1 MSRLVFGKPRA
12 YPPRGAHKTRMSCSG
27 RPPESAGR
35 ASADR
40 RVRCRP
46 TGRRPPKAVPA
57 SRTTGRSLD
66 KISTNRLVDT
76 RVTCGLPSRH
86 RRAGRDRGGRAV
98 EFAFSPEEELWRQE
112 VRDFLDAE
120 LPPDKEFNH
129 EFVEDDELWEFA
141 REFTRRVGRKGW
153 IGLTWPTEY
162 GGLGRPLT
170 ERLIMAEEFALRD
183 APFVNMIGYG
193 LAAGTLL
200 VGGTEEQKRRFLPEI
215 ARFEEFWAE
224 GLTEPG
230 SGSDLASLT
239 TRAVR
244 DGDDWLISGQK
255 TYTTWGHRADVMYLA
270 ARTDPDGP
278 RHRGISIFRL
288 DLTLPGVS
296 FSRLDNLG
304 GGRQNHT
311 YLDNVRVPGDMLIG
325 EVGKGWS
332 YIMNAFYAAGGV
344 SARHAELQRMLGA
357 VLDHC
362 KTTVRGGRPL
372 VDDPGVRS
380 RLAELAL
387 MAETERLLAY
397 ESLGDALNGR
407 TPAFA
412 GALGHVVHKEHQP
425 LFAQLIG
432 QIVGPLGQLRAGSR
446 WAALGGDAEAWYRAS
461 YANHAGGTSQVK
473 RMVLATRGLG
483 LPR

>member
-1 MSRLVFGKPRA
+1 M
-12 YPPRGAHKTRMSCSG
+12 
-27 RPPESAGR
+27 
-35 ASADR
+35 
-40 RVRCRP
+40 
-46 TGRRPPKAVPA
+46 
-57 SRTTGRSLD
+57 
-66 KISTNRLVDT
+66 
-76 RVTCGLPSRH
+76 
-86 RRAGRDRGGRAV
+86 
-98 EFAFSPEEELWRQE
+98 EFAFSQREEQWRRE

-120 LPPDKEFNH
+120 LPADKEFNH
-129 EFVEDDELWEFA
+129 EFNEDGELWEFA
-141 REFTRRVGRKGW
+141 REFTRKVGKRGW
-153 IGLTWPTEY
+153 IGLTWPEEY
-162 GGLGRPLT
+162 GGLGRPQA
-170 ERLIMAEEFALRD
+170 ERLIMAEEFARRD

-200 VGGTEEQKRRFLPEI
+200 IGGTEEQKQRFLPEI
-215 ARFEEFWAE
+215 ARFDTFWAE

-230 SGSDLASLT
+230 AGSDLASLT

-244 DGDDWLISGQK
+244 DGDDWIINGQK

-270 ARTDPDGP
+270 ARTDPDAP
-278 RHRGISIFRL
+278 RHRGISIFCL

-311 YLDNVRVPGDMLIG
+311 YLDDVRVPGAMLIG

-332 YIMNAFYAAGGV
+332 YIMSAFYAAGGI
-344 SARHAELQRMLGA
+344 SARHCEIQRMLDT
-357 VLDHC
+357 VLGYC
-362 KTTVRGGRPL
+362 RTTVRRGRPL
-372 VDDPGVRS
+372 IEDPVVRS
-380 RLAELAL
+380 KLAELAL
-387 MAETERLLAY
+387 MVETERLLAY
-397 ESLGDALNGR
+397 ESLGDARDGR

-425 LFAQLIG
+425 RFAQLIN
-432 QIVGPLGQLRAGSR
+432 QIVGPLSQLRTGSR
-446 WAALGGDAEAWYRAS
+446 WAPMNGDAEAWYRAS